1 MSSRRIAHL
10 RLCFR
15 ALWLAALALQ
25 VSIPG
30 AAGLAR
36 GDDATAGMTAA
47 ERGYHW
53 LTTKAYLPADF
64 DQEVFDN
71 LWKIWPAGLRE
82 KAALASPRE
91 RRQMAFS
98 RYGLMERPGDEGAG
112 DDARGPAL
120 GYVADGRGGW
130 VMNCLACHAGKVA
143 GQVIPGLP
151 NSHFLL
157 ETLTEDVRL
166 TKLKMAKPLGHMDKG
181 SLAMPLGTTRGTT
194 NSVMFGVAL
203 GALRDKDL
211 NLRRDPAVPAM
222 LHNDVDAPPFWNVR
236 RKKRIY
242 TDGFAAKSHR
252 VLLQFVMLPRNS
264 GETLRGWEE
273 DFRDILAW
281 IESLEAPAW
290 SWAIDRPLAETGR
303 VAFERT
309 CARCHGTYGEKASY
323 PGKIVAIEEVKT
335 DPARL
340 KSLTADHR
348 RKMQEGWFGDYGREK
363 YVVDPGGYAAPPLDG
378 IWATAPYLH
387 NGSVPT
393 LWHLLHPDER
403 PAVWSRT
410 EDGYDRSRVG
420 LEVTTF
426 ETVPESAKSPAQKR
440 EYFDTRQP
448 GKSAAGHPFVD
459 ELSEDEKLAVIEY
472 LKTL

>member
-1 MSSRRIAHL
+1 
-10 RLCFR
+10 
-15 ALWLAALALQ
+15 
-25 VSIPG
+25 
-30 AAGLAR
+30 
-36 GDDATAGMTAA
+36 
-47 ERGYHW
+47 
-53 LTTKAYLPADF
+53 
-64 DQEVFDN
+64 
-71 LWKIWPAGLRE
+71 
-82 KAALASPRE
+82 
-91 RRQMAFS
+91 MAFS
-98 RYGLMERPGDEGAG
+98 RYGLMERPDGDERGG
-112 DDARGPAL
+112 NETGIDREGPAL
-120 GYVADGRGGW
+120 GYVSDGRGGW

-143 GQVIPGLP
+143 GRVIPGLP
-151 NSHFLL
+151 NSHYLL

-166 TKLKMAKPLGHMDKG
+166 TKLKMGKPLSHMDKG
-181 SLAMPLGTTRGTT
+181 SLTMPLGTTRGTT

-211 NLRRDPAVPAM
+211 NVRRDLTVPAM

-242 TDGFAAKSHR
+242 TDGFAVKSHR

-290 SWAIDRPLAETGR
+290 PWEIDRPLAETGR
-303 VAFERT
+303 IAFERT
-309 CARCHGTYGEKASY
+309 CARCHGTYGETASY
-323 PGKIVAIEEVKT
+323 PDKIVSIEDVKT

-340 KSLTADHR
+340 KSLTTEHR
-348 RKMQEGWFGDYGREK
+348 RRMQEGWFGNYGSES
-363 YVVDPGGYAAPPLDG
+363 YIVDPGGYAAPPLNG

-403 PAVWSRT
+403 PIVWSRT
-410 EDGYDRSRVG
+410 EDGYDRVRAG
-420 LEVTTF
+420 LEVTPF
-426 ETVPESAKSPAQKR
+426 GKVPESATSPAQKR
-440 EYFDTRQP
+440 EYFDTRLP

-459 ELSEDEKLAVIEY
+459 ELSEEEKRAVLEY